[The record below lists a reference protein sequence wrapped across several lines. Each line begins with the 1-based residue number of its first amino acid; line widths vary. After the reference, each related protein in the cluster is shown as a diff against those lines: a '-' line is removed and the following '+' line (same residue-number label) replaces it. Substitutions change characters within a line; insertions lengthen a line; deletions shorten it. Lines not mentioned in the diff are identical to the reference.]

1 MQAESFGSNLKDRG
15 RAVAEC
21 SILRQGSVIPTRLSH
36 PVDLHIVVGLC
47 VLNSSIDLLFG
58 GLLAKNRIVH
68 VNAYSSTM
76 AYIAPL
82 ERRSHH
88 VAVTVKVGVETEE
101 EGHFVP

>member
-15 RAVAEC
+15 RAVAKY
-21 SILRQGSVIPTRLSH
+21 SMLRQDSVLPTRLNH

-58 GLLAKNRIVH
+58 GSLAKTRTVH
-68 VNAYSSTM
+68 VNAYSSAR
-76 AYIAPL
+76 AYVAPF
-82 ERRSHH
+82 EHRSHQ
-88 VAVTVKVGVETEE
+88 VAVTVNVGVETEE